1 MTTNSVRLLGRKQLQ
16 VFVWFSIWRGI
27 AAEKYQL
34 TNAMKPPWYSS
45 MFRCFPHRIYL
56 SLESSLSRWKMWSC
70 RLPLP
75 ASPVAPRISAFTSY
89 FTNLSY
95 FGDLE
100 SQKNEL
106 YMFFSKSAFNQ
117 RAVKSLQWSSHRSRF
132 GTVWNM
138 FQERDSSSEPL
149 TGSLAGL
156 DLLSWNDDEFQRCR
170 QCRRKVVGVGYTY
183 WQIDV

>member
-1 MTTNSVRLLGRKQLQ
+1 MTTNSVRLLDRKQLQ

-75 ASPVAPRISAFTSY
+75 ASPAPRISAFTFY
-89 FTNLSY
+89 FPNLSY

-100 SQKNEL
+100 SQKMN

-132 GTVWNM
+132 GTVWNGLEHVPRTRFFVRAVDRFTGRTRPFELKWRWVAAM
-138 FQERDSSSEPL
+138 QAVQEEGRWS
-149 TGSLAGL
+149 G
-156 DLLSWNDDEFQRCR
+156 R
-170 QCRRKVVGVGYTY
+170 
-183 WQIDV
+183 QIDV